1 MAQESSKLPEL
12 KEEEIITYY
21 DLESLVK
28 DL

>member
-1 MAQESSKLPEL
+1 MAQESSKLPQL
-12 KEEEIITYY
+12 KEEKIITYY